1 MDAPKFQLHIAMYPW
16 FGIGHI
22 SAYLHLANK
31 LAKRGHKISFIV
43 PKRTKSKVEHF
54 NLYPQLVTFIPITM
68 PLVDGLPHH
77 AETTFDATISL
88 GKLIMTGMDRT
99 EKDIELLLLELKPNI
114 VFFDYTCWMPNLAR
128 SLGIKSVHYITLS
141 MIFESY
147 MECMEKQFSEKN
159 IAGHELNLLNPPAG
173 FPDPSIKLQAHE
185 VRQLTSVVNSEFGSG
200 VRYYDRISTSTRLSD
215 AVAFRGCREIEGL
228 YADFLEISYR
238 KPLLLSG
245 PVIPEPHTSPLE
257 EEWAEWLSGFKE
269 GSVVYCAFGSEC
281 RLHQDQLK
289 ELLVG
294 LELTGFP
301 FLAALKAPVG
311 IESVEAAMP
320 KGFSER
326 VRGRGI
332 VHGSWVQQ
340 TLILD
345 HPSIGCF
352 ITHCGVASLLE
363 ALVSNCQIVVLP
375 NFIDQLLNARMISS
389 SIKAGVQVEKGE
401 EDGLF
406 TKESVCAAV
415 KTVMDLESE
424 VGREV
429 RENHLKLRN
438 LLLTK
443 DLENNYLDGFC
454 HKLQELV
461 G

>member
-1 MDAPKFQLHIAMYPW
+1 MDAAKVQMHIAMYPW

-31 LAKRGHKISFIV
+31 LAKKGHRISFIV
-43 PKRTKSKVEHF
+43 PKRTQSKVEHF
-54 NLYPQLVTFIPITM
+54 NLYPQSITFIPITI
-68 PLVDGLPHH
+68 PQVDGLPPH

-88 GKLIMTGMDRT
+88 GTLIMTGMDRT
-99 EKDIELLLLELKPNI
+99 EKDIELLLHQLKPNI
-114 VFFDYTCWMPNLAR
+114 ILFDYTCWIPNLAR
-128 SLGIKSVHYITLS
+128 SLGIKSVNYITLS

-147 MECMEKQFSEKN
+147 MECMEKQFKEQN
-159 IAGHELNLLNPPAG
+159 TVPHELNLLNPPAG

-185 VRQLTSVVNSEFGSG
+185 VRQLTRIVNSEFGSG
-200 VRYYDRISTSTRLSD
+200 VRYYERISTSTRLAD
-215 AVAFRGCREIEGL
+215 AVACRSCREIEGP
-228 YADFLEISYR
+228 YADFLERSYG

-257 EEWAEWLSGFKE
+257 EKWAEWLSGFKE

-289 ELLVG
+289 ELLLG

-311 IESVEAAMP
+311 FESVEAAMP

-332 VHGSWVQQ
+332 VYGSWVQQ

-363 ALVSNCQIVVLP
+363 ALVSKCQIVVLP
-375 NFIDQLLNARMISS
+375 NYIDQLLNAKMISS

-401 EDGLF
+401 EDGFF
-406 TKESVCAAV
+406 TKESVCRAV

-424 VGREV
+424 IGREV

-443 DLENNYLDGFC
+443 DLENSYFDSFC
-454 HKLQELV
+454 LKLQELV

>member
-1 MDAPKFQLHIAMYPW
+1 MDAGMSQLHMAMYPW
-16 FGIGHI
+16 FAIGHI
-22 SAYLHLANK
+22 TAYLHLANK
-31 LAKRGHKISFIV
+31 LAERGHKISFIL
-43 PKRTKSKVEHF
+43 PKRTKARVEHI
-54 NLYPQLVTFIPITM
+54 NLHPQLISFIPITI
-68 PLVDGLPHH
+68 PPVDGLPPH
-77 AETTFDATISL
+77 AETIFDASISL
-88 GKLIMTGMDRT
+88 GTFIMTAMDRT
-99 EKDIELLLLELKPNI
+99 EKDIELILLELKPNI
-114 VFFDYTCWMPNLAR
+114 VFFDYTCWMPNLTR

-147 MECMEKQFSEKN
+147 MECMEKQFRENNSVGN
-159 IAGHELNLLNPPAG
+159 ELNLENPPAG

-185 VRQLTSVVNSEFGSG
+185 VRQLTSIVNSEFGSG

-215 AVAFRGCREIEGL
+215 AVAFRSCREIEEP
-228 YADFLEISYR
+228 YADFLESSYG
-238 KPLLLSG
+238 KPLWLSG
-245 PVIPEPHTSPLE
+245 PVLPEAHAFTLE
-257 EEWAEWLSGFKE
+257 EKWAEWLSGFKD

-289 ELLVG
+289 ELLLG

-311 IESVEAAMP
+311 FESVEAAMP
-320 KGFSER
+320 KGFHER

-332 VHGSWVQQ
+332 VHGGWVQQ

-345 HPSIGCF
+345 HPSVGCF
-352 ITHCGVASLLE
+352 ITHCGAASLLE
-363 ALVSNCQIVVLP
+363 ALVSRCQIVVLP
-375 NFIDQLLNARMISS
+375 NFIDQLLNARMISR

-406 TKESVCAAV
+406 TKESVCRAV
-415 KTVMDLESE
+415 KTVMDFESE
-424 VGREV
+424 VGKEV

-443 DLENNYLDGFC
+443 DLEKSYIDSFC